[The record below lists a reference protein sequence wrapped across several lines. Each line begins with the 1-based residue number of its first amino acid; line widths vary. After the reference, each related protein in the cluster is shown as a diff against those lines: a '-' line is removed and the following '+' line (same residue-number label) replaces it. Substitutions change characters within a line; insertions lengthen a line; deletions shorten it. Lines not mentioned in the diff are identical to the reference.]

1 MKKKH
6 LSVVFE
12 GLNSLLLCEDEN
24 NNETSSDR
32 KSFARKSIPAT
43 ETFLCNSKIKLSWN
57 FVHLRVLNLY
67 KRSNLGGDLETNM
80 QQKTLVRLS
89 ASL

>member
-32 KSFARKSIPAT
+32 KSFAR
-43 ETFLCNSKIKLSWN
+43 FLCNSKIKLSWN

-67 KRSNLGGDLETNM
+67 KRSNWGRGGGEDQRNSEQNM
-80 QQKTLVRLS
+80 
-89 ASL
+89 